1 MRKTLTV
8 AAASI
13 NTTPLAVSENTGL
26 ILEAYREAV
35 NRGADLVVT
44 PELGITGY
52 GLEDMFYVS
61 SVMEKIPISCGR
73 FSVSDPRRPALQR
86 RGPPDS

>member
-13 NTTPLAVSENTGL
+13 NTVPLAVKDNTAL
-26 ILEAYREAV
+26 IIEAYREAAA
-35 NRGADLVVT
+35 RGADLVLM
-44 PELGITGY
+44 PELCITGY

-61 SVMEKIPISCGR
+61 SSMEKIPET
-73 FSVSDPRRPALQR
+73 VKALSGKIPEPQ
-86 RGPPDS
+86 